1 MMQHNLSGKKGLWN
15 NLVKG
20 ARSVFSPRIY
30 AAEIMSASQAE
41 LADRSIEANN
51 EREQKREEIRKLDL
65 MLREVQHKESLS
77 AQEQEGELNRE
88 AQLQL
93 ARFQQEFLERQALLN
108 RDHTEKIELFR
119 ADLQKWAVQ
128 QQKELQLE
136 LKQLELDQAREQ
148 RLVDRQTAMEVIK
161 AQKRESNSP
170 IWLLAEDLIGH
181 DSRQA
186 VVPLRVL
193 FSPPATLADSGF
205 PEMERSLGRD
215 LRQFFDTYSAN
226 GRPIEFLAGAWN
238 SKFFHSEA
246 ATKAIFRGLKTE
258 PVMILEAMVE
268 GDIFDLNFAYWG
280 MNWPTYR
287 YKTAVSLSWQEALYD
302 FAKARTLVWV
312 KKQRELQR
320 DRPQMVGMYGEQV
333 VSNYLDNLQIY
344 RREQACLKQGED
356 PTEIERRYHLQN
368 QDYEDLRNF
377 VGICHCLFAGILA
390 DEYFLLHVPPQHRQP
405 PLLPSLL
412 EELLL
417 DIPDSV
423 ATELIELV
431 VTSYETIYEMIAQT
445 ESSWVPEFQID
456 LAHSLLDLPQQFR
469 AQEKVDASIDAWLEL
484 NGVEQPEDRYVSLAQ
499 LLTIVDVAYVQ
510 KLNECLER
518 LGHKTQFSV
527 AQSCY
532 QRGLTAFD
540 QQDFA
545 TARSEFQAAVQADPN
560 LAEAHFSLGCA
571 QMRDRQLDAAIAALS
586 RSIQACARATAE
598 QAQTTMGKAYYQR
611 GLIYEQQGH
620 LKLAAADYRTAGQQG
635 LSEALLASE
644 HLQQHVQEQQS
655 AADLQ
660 KHGDEFSID
669 TVRINDLGELQPVP
683 IVGRSLKIVLGDALD
698 MELVY
703 LAGGQFTMGSVAQRN
718 ERPPHIVAV
727 APLHFGRYPIRQDQ
741 WAWVAGLPIV
751 ERALETN
758 PSQFPGDSHPV
769 DNISW
774 LDGVEFCQR
783 LSRHTGQLYRLP
795 SEAEWEYACRA
806 NTDTPFTYG
815 NSLTSELA
823 NFTGGVG
830 DSLSVSLHRT
840 TAVGHFPPNGFGIYD
855 LHGNIWEW
863 CADLWHENYNGAPKD
878 RQPWLQNPTSEH
890 RVLRGGSWFNNQWNC
905 RSSNRNWV
913 NPEVRSW
920 LYGLRVVTS
929 SFCLV

>member
-1 MMQHNLSGKKGLWN
+1 MMQQNLSGQKGLWN

-20 ARSVFSPRIY
+20 AKSVFSPRIY
-30 AAEIMSASQAE
+30 AAEIMSVSQAE
-41 LADRSIEANN
+41 LADRSIEANY
-51 EREQKREEIRKLDL
+51 ERDQKKEEIRKLEL

-77 AQEQEGELNRE
+77 AQEHDSELNRE

-119 ADLQKWAVQ
+119 ADLQKWAVY

-136 LKQLELDQAREQ
+136 LKQLELDQVREQ
-148 RLVDRQTAMEVIK
+148 RLVDRQTAIEVIQ
-161 AQKRESNSP
+161 AQKRENNSP

-193 FSPPATLADSGF
+193 FSPPTALAESGF
-205 PEMERSLGRD
+205 PEMERSLGRN
-215 LRQFFDTYSAN
+215 LRQFFDTYSSN

-238 SKFFHSEA
+238 SKSFHSEA

-258 PVMILEAMVE
+258 PVMILEAVVE
-268 GDIFDLNFAYWG
+268 GGIFDLNFAYWG

-302 FAKARTLVWV
+302 FAKARTLAWV
-312 KKQRELQR
+312 KKQQEFQR
-320 DRPQMVGMYGEQV
+320 GKTEMVEMYGDQMVAH
-333 VSNYLDNLQIY
+333 YLENLQIY
-344 RREQACLKQGED
+344 RRERECLKQDED
-356 PTEIERRYHLQN
+356 PRAIDRPYHLQN
-368 QDYEDLRNF
+368 QDYDDLRDF

-412 EELLL
+412 KELLI

-423 ATELIELV
+423 ATELVELV
-431 VTSYETIYEMIAQT
+431 VISYETIYEAIAQT

-484 NGVEQPEDRYVSLAQ
+484 NGVDRSEDRYVSLAQ
-499 LLTIVDVAYVQ
+499 LLTIVDLSYVQ
-510 KLNECLER
+510 KLNECLRR
-518 LGHKTQFSV
+518 LGHNTQFNV

-532 QRGLTAFD
+532 ERGLVAFARR
-540 QQDFA
+540 DFA
-545 TARSEFQAAVQADPN
+545 AACSEFHTALQVDPN
-560 LAEAHFSLGCA
+560 MAEAHFSLACT
-571 QMRDRQLDAAIAALS
+571 QLRDRQIDAAITSLSAA
-586 RSIQACARATAE
+586 IQACTHADDVHR
-598 QAQTTMGKAYYQR
+598 TTMGKAHYQR
-611 GLIYEQQGH
+611 GLIYEQQGK
-620 LKLAAADYRTAGQQG
+620 LKLAASDYQMAGQQG
-635 LSEALLASE
+635 IAAALQASE
-644 HLQQHVQEQQS
+644 HLQQHVQEQQF
-655 AADLQ
+655 AAGQ
-660 KHGDEFSID
+660 QQQGDEFSIT
-669 TVRINDLGELQPVP
+669 TVRIDELGELQQGTTLSRCLT
-683 IVGRSLKIVLGDALD
+683 IALSDALD
-698 MELVY
+698 LELVY
-703 LAGGQFTMGSVAQRN
+703 LSGGKFTMGSVAQRN
-718 ERPPHIVAV
+718 ERPPHTVTI
-727 APLHFGRYPIRQDQ
+727 APLHFGLSPIRQDQ

-751 ERALETN
+751 ERPLEEN
-758 PSQFPGDSHPV
+758 PSQFPGVDHPV

-774 LDGVEFCQR
+774 LDAVEFCQR
-783 LSRHTGQLYRLP
+783 LSQHTGQIYRLP

-806 NTDTPFTYG
+806 GTETPFAYG

-823 NFTGGVG
+823 NFAG
-830 DSLSVSLHRT
+830 DAGDRPNRT
-840 TAVGHFPPNGFGIYD
+840 TAVGIFPPNNFGIYD
-855 LHGNIWEW
+855 MHGNIWEW
-863 CADLWHENYNGAPKD
+863 CTDLWHENYSGAPND
-878 RQPWLQNPTSEH
+878 QQPWLTNPASEH

-920 LYGLRVVTS
+920 LYGLRVVTN
-929 SFCLV
+929 SFC